1 MGAFR
6 DSLLIGLAVF
16 QMPTAQNNQPPKVAN
31 LGLAY
36 SGALQ
41 KEDGRKEG
49 RGNKERGQMD
59 RGKKKRNLESVV
71 PGGRG
76 LSFQERG

>member
-1 MGAFR
+1 
-6 DSLLIGLAVF
+6 
-16 QMPTAQNNQPPKVAN
+16 MPTAQNNQPPKVAN

-49 RGNKERGQMD
+49 EIRKED
-59 RGKKKRNLESVV
+59 RWTEERRNETWSLGCLAGEV
-71 PGGRG
+71 
-76 LSFQERG
+76 